1 MTNPSS
7 TDNVRDFVTALSM
20 AMECSPSDATCR
32 VLMILRDRHDLLREI
47 LPPVAYRRLDDKYR
61 VVEEAGKAMILPV
74 PTQPPVGEPRK
85 RVRTS
90 PGKKERIG
98 EHHHILWNG
107 MARTMTIIDLTIELA
122 RKLVSQGLQNRVSEK
137 WWRTEPLV
145 RPRYA
150 NRTLNA
156 NLTREIV
163 PGVYLY
169 TAMSNHELLCR
180 AAKIAVAMGDKVF
193 LVMDESGSQI
203 IPIDDTYR

>member
-193 LVMDESGSQI
+193 LVMDESGSQV